1 MTAKIKLNAASGG
14 GSFSLQAPSSSSNNR
29 VFTLPDVADATMA
42 TVNGI
47 TMADSWRITSAYTMT
62 GNNLIQQ
69 LTANWER
76 SDTAAF
82 TGIGSPMTESN
93 GNFNFPQTGIYRVQ
107 FHMQL
112 IASVSAITV
121 VGAFIRFKKGASGSF
136 TTQAQ
141 SQESGG
147 ANYYGSAT
155 AEAIVDVTDTTND
168 QVAFVVQGSASR
180 IILANTDYARTG
192 VTFIRLGDT

>member
-47 TMADSWRITSAYTMT
+47 TMADSWRITSHYTMT
-62 GNNLIQQ
+62 GTNLIQQ
-69 LTANWER
+69 LSANWER

-82 TGIGSPMTESN
+82 TGIGSPMTEAS
-93 GNFNFPQTGIYRVQ
+93 GNFNFPQTGIYLVR

-112 IASVSAITV
+112 QATTSGLNAI
-121 VGAFIRFKKGASGSF
+121 GAMIRFKKGASGSF

-141 SQESGG
+141 SQDSGTD
-147 ANYYGSAT
+147 NYYGSAT
-155 AEAIVDVTDTTND
+155 AEAIIDVTDAVND
-168 QVAFVVQGSASR
+168 QVAFVVQGTASR
-180 IILANTDYARTG
+180 QILGNSDYARTG
-192 VTFIRLGDT
+192 VIFVRIGDT